1 MCKAKQIPHGLKPVR
16 DDNLLVRAVTRA
28 FEGTEHVPM
37 PCYNPPVTSSLE
49 RVQQHLRLYEHPLV
63 DFSARQTSAAIEVS
77 IRPRFTQPA
86 VHTYVFEVHTR
97 DLDDPQFEW
106 MLQRHIFDG
115 LQDYMIEMF
124 VRTPQHV
131 QENRQREREGKL

>member
-1 MCKAKQIPHGLKPVR
+1 MIRTASY
-16 DDNLLVRAVTRA
+16 DS
-28 FEGTEHVPM
+28 
-37 PCYNPPVTSSLE
+37 PCYNPGMTSGLE

-63 DFSARQTSAAIEVS
+63 EFSAREKGQHVEVAIS
-77 IRPRFTQPA
+77 PRFVDPQ
-86 VHTYVFEVHTR
+86 VHTYFFEVHPR

-124 VRTPQHV
+124 VRTPQHFK
-131 QENRQREREGKL
+131 QNQQREREEKL